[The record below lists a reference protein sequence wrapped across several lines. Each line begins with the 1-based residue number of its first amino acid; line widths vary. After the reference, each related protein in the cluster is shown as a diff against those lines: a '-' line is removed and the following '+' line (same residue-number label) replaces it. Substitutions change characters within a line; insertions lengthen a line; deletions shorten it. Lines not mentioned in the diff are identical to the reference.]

1 MRDDAIRAPLTLS
14 PKDQT
19 QPPVLQTGQG
29 SSRLASA
36 SMTRPRDEPAIH
48 PGVDLPLLR
57 DLIRPERSLWTPS
70 QLRHLTRTVA
80 AELTAPLLEVTRF
93 VPEQRRPARL
103 ALTDGVELWLLSWR
117 PGQDTGPHD
126 HGGAYGSFTVL
137 LGELTEDF
145 TEDYRYLGVPSR
157 SALREVGAAVG
168 FGPKRAHRVRNLG
181 TRDAASVHAYSP
193 PLLPTR
199 EYASRADGLAGAT
212 PRLPTGQS
220 ARRRRTRCSRKHAQ
234 S

>member
-1 MRDDAIRAPLTLS
+1 M
-14 PKDQT
+14 
-19 QPPVLQTGQG
+19 
-29 SSRLASA
+29 SA

-48 PGVDLPLLR
+48 PGVDLPLLH
-57 DLIRPERSLWTPS
+57 DLIRPERSPWTPS
-70 QLRHLTRTVA
+70 ELRHLTSTIA
-80 AELTAPLLEVTRF
+80 AELTVPLLEVARSI
-93 VPEQRRPARL
+93 PEQRRPVRL

-117 PGQDTGPHD
+117 PGEDTGPHD

-145 TEDYRYLGVPSR
+145 TEDYRYLGCPSR
-157 SALREVGAAVG
+157 SALHGVGAAVG
-168 FGPKRAHRVRNLG
+168 FGPKRAHRMRNLG
-181 TRDAASVHAYSP
+181 TRETASVHAYSP

-199 EYASRADGLAGAT
+199 QYVSRADGLAGAT

-220 ARRRRTRCSRKHAQ
+220 ARRRWTRCSRKHAQ